1 MTHIVTRFV
10 IVLSVQLQQI
20 MVYNL
25 ILQKYFQTY
34 MTYTLKFT
42 VTYYPEFNGLTE
54 NRNREIGKL
63 LSKEKE

>member
-1 MTHIVTRFV
+1 
-10 IVLSVQLQQI
+10 
-20 MVYNL
+20 
-25 ILQKYFQTY
+25 

-63 LSKEKE
+63 LSKEKEWDLVPTFLLYGL